1 MVTIRGDAA
10 QGKRLIS
17 TVKGVKNV
25 DLGDPAEP
33 GENVVTLLVDAERD
47 VREDVC
53 RTLVLGNIGILGL
66 ARSERELESIFLR
79 LAQPDANGHAKGA
92 S

>member
-1 MVTIRGDAA
+1 
-10 QGKRLIS
+10 
-17 TVKGVKNV
+17 VKNIEII
-25 DLGDPAEP
+25 DPAEP
-33 GENVVTLLVDAERD
+33 GEHVASLAIDAERD

-66 ARSERELESIFLR
+66 SRSERELESIFLR
-79 LAQPDANGHAKGA
+79 LARPDSNGHPKGA